1 MRIDPSSGACEPA
14 TERAE
19 PRPLGAF
26 RGSAGPVD
34 LPGAFGGGRLVLVH
48 EMAFHGIRY
57 YLHRFLALDE
67 DWRITRASRPFLFQH
82 RGIEFACGACVA
94 HGEKDLLVSFGIE
107 DREAWIC
114 RVPLRS
120 IVSSLRPL
128 PDALPASGGE

>member
-1 MRIDPSSGACEPA
+1 MDADADEPA
-14 TERAE
+14 HRL
-19 PRPLGAF
+19 R
-26 RGSAGPVD
+26 RDD
-34 LPGAFGGGRLVLVH
+34 LLVVRN
-48 EMAFHGIRY
+48 ASY
-57 YLHRFLALDE
+57 SYLDRFLALDE
-67 DWRITRASRPFLFQH
+67 DWRITRASRPFPFQH